1 MNRQIFL
8 FIFVLLIMGCASTD
22 IKSTYTSA
30 VTKIKGEY
38 YLDSKKYDKG
48 VSEFEL
54 MLKEN
59 PENAAI
65 HYYLG
70 RFYLSTDRPLRAE
83 TALKKAIDLNS
94 NNAEYHFWLGVAY
107 SANSKP
113 LHERKSYVKALSIN
127 KKHVQSLVYLG
138 HNLYDSKEYL
148 GALRNYDDA
157 LQLSPEIP
165 SALFNRA
172 MILRKLKRKPEE
184 IVAWKSYLEI
194 YRSGVFARRAVL
206 YLNAYGEY
214 QYRTYRIGPRLVT
227 IKTIEFTNSAIE
239 LNRESKTSIEY
250 IGKLFKD
257 SPNLTLHI
265 VSFQL
270 SNISMAEKKAKTIK
284 SYLSKKHPSVPLER
298 VKVSWFN
305 KPQVI
310 KVDKKDFLLDE
321 SIHFF
326 TMQNT

>member
-1 MNRQIFL
+1 
-8 FIFVLLIMGCASTD
+8 MGCASTD

-30 VTKIKGEY
+30 ITKIKGEY
-38 YLDSKKYDKG
+38 YLDSEKYDKG

-83 TALKKAIDLNS
+83 TALKKAIGLNS
-94 NNAEYHFWLGVAY
+94 HNAEYHFWLGIAY
-107 SANSKP
+107 SANTKP
-113 LHERKSYVKALSIN
+113 MYERKSYMKAISIN

-148 GALRNYDDA
+148 GALKNYDDA

-184 IVAWKSYLEI
+184 ITAWKSYLEI
-194 YRSGVFARRAVL
+194 YRSGVFARKAVL

-257 SPNLTLHI
+257 TPNLTLHI

-270 SNISMAEKKAKTIK
+270 SNSSMAEKKAKTIK
-284 SYLSKKHPSVPLER
+284 AYLAKKYPSVPL
-298 VKVSWFN
+298 K
-305 KPQVI
+305 
-310 KVDKKDFLLDE
+310 E
-321 SIHFF
+321 SR
-326 TMQNT
+326 